1 MEVGLWLFLF
11 LKELRFKPVGHS
23 FITPLSLTQNLSEY
37 NGESE
42 NGKRHGQGTYKWTTG
57 DKFKGKWEAGIR
69 DGKGFLKYSKG
80 TKYDGFWK
88 DDEPS
93 VRKIT
98 TWSISLSS

>member
-1 MEVGLWLFLF
+1 VIYVWDALHISHPDNNF
-11 LKELRFKPVGHS
+11 P
-23 FITPLSLTQNLSEY
+23 EY
-37 NGESE
+37 NGDTE

-93 VRKIT
+93 V
-98 TWSISLSS
+98 SSSFSYSAM